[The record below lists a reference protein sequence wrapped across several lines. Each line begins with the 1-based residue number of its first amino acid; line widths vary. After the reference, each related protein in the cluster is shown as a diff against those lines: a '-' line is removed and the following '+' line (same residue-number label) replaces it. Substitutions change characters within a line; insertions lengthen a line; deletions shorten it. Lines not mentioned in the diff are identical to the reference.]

1 MSDATLPALIFKL
14 HHYPA
19 TLSGLAVT
27 ETEAAQARVALN
39 GRIRQS
45 VVFWCFNSAGEKWNI
60 ERTCRAAVELGWDR
74 YIGFQGR
81 FVGMHGFGDSGKG
94 ADVFKKFDINAEAVA
109 RAARETLAAV
119 AAL

>member
-1 MSDATLPALIFKL
+1 MNEPNDLPTDDSLSRRQLLCATAAGA
-14 HHYPA
+14 A

-60 ERTCRAAVELGWDR
+60 ERTCRAAVELGCPSVEIVPPEDWGVLR
-74 YIGFQGR
+74 KHKLIC
-81 FVGMHGFGDSGKG
+81 
-94 ADVFKKFDINAEAVA
+94 AIAP
-109 RAARETLAAV
+109 
-119 AAL
+119 